1 MLVKEL
7 KRMLN
12 RYDEDMEICVG
23 IDFDGTD
30 IDSLCLANIEDGSI
44 LSEQDE
50 EDFDKEN
57 AVVLI
62 KGVT

>member
-7 KRMLN
+7 KRLLY
-12 RYDEDMEICVG
+12 RYDDDMEICVG

-62 KGVT
+62 KGIT